1 MADPA
6 ETSKGRY
13 AQHWFIGGLGL
24 VGAAIGYLLAL
35 SESPVVG
42 IVLPLIFGLIGGA
55 GGIYA
60 AREDLRSETGRQRLG
75 LIGKSVVA
83 LCLAMIIASAGVLK
97 FHEKV
102 GPSGSAIL
110 TKLPESSHFTGN
122 QLSSLLDLRAKLEA
136 RGASVDEQTEVLKLF
151 TTPESSAD
159 TSKKLRAISDQITAT
174 LKSLNDAPSK
184 PGQSDSI
191 VVSKIT
197 RLKTVLAARLPLIK
211 KWGDDLGANKDIPLA
226 AASKQLE
233 STETELLDPISALSG
248 ADGYSGALE
257 SIFELQVTISENQL
271 RIVPEKVTALQ
282 APDPNDKSA
291 STAPL
296 PYYLADFNPR
306 FPQSVVRDH

>member
-6 ETSKGRY
+6 ETSKDRY

-24 VGAAIGYLLAL
+24 VGAAIGYLVAL

-60 AREDLRSETGRQRLG
+60 AREDLGSETGRQRLG

-110 TKLPESSHFTGN
+110 TKLPESSHLTGN

-136 RGASVDEQTEVLKLF
+136 RGASIDEQTEVLKRL
-151 TTPESSAD
+151 TTPETSAEA
-159 TSKKLRAISDQITAT
+159 SKKLRAISDQIAAA
-174 LKSLNDAPSK
+174 LSSLNSTPPNAN
-184 PGQSDSI
+184 QSDSI

-211 KWGDDLGANKDIPLA
+211 KWADDLGANKDIPLA

-233 STETELLDPISALSG
+233 STATELLDPISALSG

-257 SIFELQVTISENQL
+257 GIFELQVALSENRL
-271 RIVPEKVTALQ
+271 RVVPEKVTALQ
-282 APDPNDKSA
+282 SPDPNDKSA

-296 PYYLADFNPR
+296 PYYLADFNSR
-306 FPQSVVRDH
+306 FQQSVVCDH